1 MGSDIILS
9 SIITGLVVLIV
20 MLLAMY
26 IINKA
31 GLNRSKEQAKTI
43 INEAKEKG
51 ELTLRQAQLE
61 AKTLAYEIK
70 LNAEKESLELRKE
83 VQDFEN
89 RLDRRDENL
98 NMRDKNIVLKEKELS
113 EKQSILEAK
122 SAKLEKMEQELNERV
137 MSQVEELERVASMS
151 ATEAKAELFDVVEK
165 QMEHEVL
172 SYIREQEEVAQQ
184 RAADIARNIIS
195 LAISRYAQ
203 EETTQRSATTVA
215 LPNEEMKGRIIGR
228 EGRNIRAFENA
239 TGVDLLIDDT
249 PEVITLSCFDPI
261 RREIGRMAL
270 ESLLT
275 DGRIQPGRIEEA
287 VDKSRKELNQIIQKT
302 GQDTLF
308 DLGIG
313 KMDKEI
319 VHVIGR
325 LKYRYSYGQNA
336 LAHSIEVA
344 NLAGMMAA
352 ELGLSQKLAKRAG
365 LLHDIGKGL
374 DFEMEGSH
382 VELGVRLAKKHK
394 EHPVVINAIAS
405 HHGDTEA
412 TSAIAVLV
420 QAADTLS
427 AARPGARFESF
438 ENYIQRLEDL
448 EAIAISKD
456 GVQRAFAIQAG
467 RELRVMV
474 VPQDVDDLQTVK
486 IAREIRE
493 EIEEKLTYPG
503 QIKVT
508 VIRELRAMELAK

>member
-1 MGSDIILS
+1 MNQNVILF
-9 SIITGLVVLIV
+9 SILTGLVVFVV

-31 GLNRSKEQAKTI
+31 GLNRSKEQANAI

-83 VQDFEN
+83 AQEFEN
-89 RLDRRDENL
+89 RLDRRDETL
-98 NMRDKNIVLKEKELS
+98 NMRDKNIVLKERELA

-122 SAKLEKMEQELNERV
+122 SSKLEKMELELNERV
-137 MSQVEELERVASMS
+137 NNQVVELERVASMS
-151 ATEAKAELFDVVEK
+151 ASEAKAELFEVVEK

-172 SYIREQEEVAQQ
+172 AYIREQEEVAQQ
-184 RAADIARNIIS
+184 RAEDIARNIIS

-287 VDKSRKELNQIIQKT
+287 VEKSRKELNQIIQKT
-302 GQDTLF
+302 GQETLF

-313 KMDKEI
+313 KMDKEL

-382 VELGVRLAKKHK
+382 VELGVRLTKKHK

>member
-1 MGSDIILS
+1 MEESIL
-9 SIITGLVVLIV
+9 IAVILTGLVMFVV

-26 IINKA
+26 IINKS
-31 GLNRSKEQAKTI
+31 GLNRSKQQANSI
-43 INEAKEKG
+43 INEAKEKA
-51 ELTLRQAQLE
+51 ELSLRQAQLE

-70 LNAEKESLELRKE
+70 LNAEKESQILRKE
-83 VQDFEN
+83 IQEN
-89 RLDRRDENL
+89 EIRLDRRDENL
-98 NMRDKNIVLKEKELS
+98 NARDKNLVVKDKELTD
-113 EKQSILEAK
+113 KQFNLEAK
-122 SAKLEKMEQELNERV
+122 SLKLDKMEQELSKHVEN
-137 MSQVEELERVASMS
+137 QVQELERIATMS
-151 ATEAKAELFDVVEK
+151 ANDAKTELFEVVEK

-172 SYIREQEEVAQQ
+172 AYIREQEEVAQQ
-184 RAADIARNIIS
+184 RSEDIARNIIS

-215 LPNEEMKGRIIGR
+215 LPSEEMKGRIIGR

-261 RREIGRMAL
+261 RREIARMAL
-270 ESLLT
+270 ESLLS

-287 VDKSRKELNQIIQKT
+287 VEKARKELNQIIQKT
-302 GQDTLF
+302 GQETLF

-313 KMDKEI
+313 KVDKEI
-319 VHVIGR
+319 VHIIGR

-394 EHPVVINAIAS
+394 EHPVVVNAIAS

-448 EAIAISKD
+448 EAIAITRD

-474 VPQDVDDLQTVK
+474 IPEDVSDLETVK
-486 IAREIRE
+486 MARDIRQ